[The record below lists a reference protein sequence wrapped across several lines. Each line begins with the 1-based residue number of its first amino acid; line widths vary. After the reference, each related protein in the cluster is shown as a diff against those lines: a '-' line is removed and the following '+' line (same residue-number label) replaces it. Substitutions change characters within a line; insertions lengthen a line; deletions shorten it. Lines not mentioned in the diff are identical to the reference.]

1 MKLAEYIV
9 YRDLGITYD
18 FFPKNYKYF
27 QTIRIEEVTQT
38 YRKNN

>member
-18 FFPKNYKYF
+18 FFPKNYNILESF
-27 QTIRIEEVTQT
+27 I
-38 YRKNN
+38 NL